1 MKEPMKTTFTHF
13 LIKIL
18 CSSFLLLIGTSTF
31 ADEFPS
37 RSIKIIVPYPP
48 GGGADLAVRAIQ
60 KRMSDILGQP
70 VLVENQAG
78 GGTLIATKA
87 TVNAKPDGYTL
98 GMVDPAF
105 LVNPV
110 LNASS
115 NYDVFKDFL
124 PVSLISVTPMI
135 LAIPSALPVKN
146 LPEFIQFIKTHPN
159 QANYGSPGMASAGH
173 IAFEQMRTVLGMQIT
188 HVPYKGSV
196 PSTTAI
202 LSNEVSAMMS
212 GSALIPMVQSGKLKA
227 IAITGKKRLE
237 SLPNVPTFEELG
249 YPQINVQTFVAI
261 VAPVNTPKQ
270 VIDKLQNAFIQSVN
284 NQQAK
289 FTYDQYGQIA
299 IGSSAEELTTFFKE
313 NQSSLLKVV
322 RDSAIKPD

>member
-1 MKEPMKTTFTHF
+1 MNKINLKY

-18 CSSFLLLIGTSTF
+18 YGFFLAIFFATSF
-31 ADEFPS
+31 AQDFPN
-37 RSIKIIVPYPP
+37 RSIRIIVPYPP

-78 GGTLIATKA
+78 GGTLIATKTTA
-87 TVNAKPDGYTL
+87 MAKPDGYVL

-110 LNASS
+110 LNLSA
-115 NYDVFKDFL
+115 NYDVFRDFL
-124 PVSLISVTPMI
+124 PVSLVSVTPMI
-135 LAIPSALPVKN
+135 LAIPSVLPVKN
-146 LPEFIQFIKTHPN
+146 LPEFIQFIKANPST
-159 QANYGSPGMASAGH
+159 ANYGSPGMASAGH
-173 IAFEQMRTVLGMQIT
+173 IAFEQMLAVLGLSMT
-188 HVPYKGSV
+188 HIPYKGSI

-261 VAPVNTPKQ
+261 VAPTGTPKS
-270 VIDKLQNAFIQSVN
+270 VIDKLQYALIQSVN
-284 NQQAK
+284 NHQAK
-289 FTYDQYGQIA
+289 ITFDQYGQIA
-299 IGSSAEELTTFFKE
+299 IGSSSDELAAFFRE
-313 NQSSLLKVV
+313 NQASLLKVV
-322 RDSAIKPD
+322 KDSSIKAN